1 MAKCDEA
8 FFVVTGNDSDP
19 DGDAITLI
27 GVSNSG
33 FYGSVSVFDAN
44 TVDYFASNHTGTD
57 TVTYTIQDS
66 HGATATGT
74 LTVHVSGAAC

>member
-1 MAKCDEA
+1 MKCNETV
-8 FFVVTGNDSDP
+8 FNVTGNDSDP

-33 FYGSVSVFDAN
+33 YYGSVSVYDASS
-44 TVDYFASNHTGTD
+44 VDYFASNVTGFD

-74 LTVHVSGAAC
+74 LTVHLTGPAC